1 GWSISSSSRHATPPS
16 ARLAAPRGAGGRRL
30 RISPARIDRPAVQD
44 AVHHVLP
51 ILRAGLGV
59 PARGAVLERH
69 EDRGRSRTG
78 RGHPRDP
85 HRAAGEGGD
94 RLLDDR
100 SARRIRA
107 APAYGLPGRRS
118 RRAQPAAPDGPGGA
132 PRDQRG
138 RDPAVV
144 QAARGGADLR
154 RDAIG
159 HGAADRAAARQ
170 HQAARTPMN
179 VRPEGLERALRDG
192 LPAIT
197 WIHGDEPLLSM
208 EAADRV
214 RAAARAAGC
223 EERSVLHVERGF
235 SVAELAGQAG
245 AMSLFASRRLIELR
259 IPNSPPRELGEA
271 LAELA
276 GSLDESV
283 RILVTSGPI
292 DRKTL
297 NGAWFRSL
305 EPHMIHVTIHPVER
319 ARLPAWIGER
329 LAAQGQRAGRDTLE
343 LIADRVEG
351 NLLAAHQEIRKLGL
365 LFPAGPLPADEVR
378 EAVLNVARFDPYA
391 LLEAALRGD
400 IERTRRGLDSLQ
412 AE

>member
-1 GWSISSSSRHATPPS
+1 
-16 ARLAAPRGAGGRRL
+16 
-30 RISPARIDRPAVQD
+30 
-44 AVHHVLP
+44 
-51 ILRAGLGV
+51 
-59 PARGAVLERH
+59 
-69 EDRGRSRTG
+69 
-78 RGHPRDP
+78 
-85 HRAAGEGGD
+85 
-94 RLLDDR
+94 
-100 SARRIRA
+100 
-107 APAYGLPGRRS
+107 
-118 RRAQPAAPDGPGGA
+118 
-132 PRDQRG
+132 
-138 RDPAVV
+138 
-144 QAARGGADLR
+144 
-154 RDAIG
+154 
-159 HGAADRAAARQ
+159 
-170 HQAARTPMN
+170 MN

-400 IERTRRGLDSLQ
+400 IERTRRGLDSLRAEGAAEPLVLFALADGARTLLRLFDDARHGIPSSQ
-412 AE
+412 AFAQARVFGPRVAAYRAALSRHDAASARRALQAAARADTMIKGAVQGDPWQALGELALSLASAPLLGGT